1 MSIKLVEGDI
11 TPVIHIEV
19 SEPGKSVNISQEVI
33 KVHTRRVG
41 TTEPVRTI
49 DGEVKSHNTILV
61 KLPEGFTNEVGKFEA
76 EVEIV
81 GRQTIFNTFTFE
93 VRERYPDG

>member
-1 MSIKLVEGDI
+1 MSINLVEGDI

-19 SEPGKSVNISQEVI
+19 TEPGRTVDLSRETVLI
-33 KVHTRRVG
+33 HTRRVG

-49 DGEVKSHNTILV
+49 PGQVHEANKIKVP
-61 KLPEGFTNEVGKFEA
+61 LPEGFTDEVGDFEA

-81 GRQTIFNTFTFE
+81 GRQTIYGTFNFK
-93 VRERYPDG
+93 VRERYPDK